1 MFTKLLFNVSQLI
14 RQLGY
19 NFKEIQNPAFF
30 AMQKKLHE
38 LGGIN
43 FKIEYYPDGSW
54 SAESINI
61 DGIITGGNDIKESG
75 KIIKDAIF
83 TYFEVPPYLVNF
95 ESIKMDNEPVTMSQK
110 VYATK

>member
-1 MFTKLLFNVSQLI
+1 MFTKFLFNIGQLM
-14 RQLGY
+14 RRFGFD
-19 NFKEIQNPAFF
+19 FKEIRNPAFF

-43 FKIEYYPDGSW
+43 FKIEFHPDGSW

-61 DGIITGGNDIKESG
+61 DGIITGGNDIKKSG
-75 KIIKDAIF
+75 KIIKDAVF

-95 ESIKMDNEPVTMSQK
+95 QSVTMNNEPVTMSQK